1 MRRIVDG
8 FVLCVAVALYS
19 SSGTAAETFTPYTP
33 EQVPQNVTDLWKDYD
48 ARQEPLNVRVV
59 KEWKADGVVTRYVTF
74 TVGTFQGSDAR
85 IAAYYSFPDGGG
97 KHAAFV
103 WSHGG
108 GQRAERG
115 RGIYFATQGFATI
128 DINWTPPGAT
138 TASQLRGRCCFGKS
152 ASRDSIKYHYYKY

>member
-48 ARQEPLNVRVV
+48 
-59 KEWKADGVVTRYVTF
+59 T
-74 TVGTFQGSDAR
+74 R

-97 KHAAFV
+97 K
-103 WSHGG
+103 SHGFG
-108 GQRAERG
+108 SLR
-115 RGIYFATQGFATI
+115 
-128 DINWTPPGAT
+128 GAT
-138 TASQLRGRCCFGKS
+138 LCGRSVVGCGTARQRLRLL
-152 ASRDSIKYHYYKY
+152 